1 MHFGANNQHYP
12 YYMNGESLQETR
24 EERDI
29 AVRASSSLKSAA
41 QCSTA
46 SQTVSVVLGQ
56 LSRSFHYRDRYSFIG
71 LYTPSCLNKILS
83 GMTMSTKGNDSTWQ
97 ENVK

>member
-29 AVRASSSLKSAA
+29 AVRVSSSLKPAA
-41 QCSTA
+41 QCSKA
-46 SQTVSVVLGQ
+46 SQTASVVLGQ
-56 LSRSFHYRDRYSFIG
+56 LSRSFHYRDRYSFIE
-71 LYTPSCLNKILS
+71 LYTQYVLPQL
-83 GMTMSTKGNDSTWQ
+83 
-97 ENVK
+97 